1 MIDLNLHKDL
11 SFKECALWDTVDYN
25 WGLLSNSDVEELLEL
40 IKSFFG
46 YLASDKGGSEKA

>member
-1 MIDLNLHKDL
+1 MIYLNLHKDL